1 MTTMTEEM
9 GTALIE
15 GVVKC
20 PQTEEAMVVEGRQ
33 VHIVGVE
40 VALTMGMELS
50 QVLDM
55 RLEEVLSM
63 VELKALSMKDIIGKC
78 GIPLL
83 CVIHFSILKNSS
95 NLCLSNSSFLFKCSR
110 SSPPRERSRS

>member
-1 MTTMTEEM
+1 MQFVTTMTEEM

-83 CVIHFSILKNSS
+83 CVIHFFYLK
-95 NLCLSNSSFLFKCSR
+95 K
-110 SSPPRERSRS
+110 